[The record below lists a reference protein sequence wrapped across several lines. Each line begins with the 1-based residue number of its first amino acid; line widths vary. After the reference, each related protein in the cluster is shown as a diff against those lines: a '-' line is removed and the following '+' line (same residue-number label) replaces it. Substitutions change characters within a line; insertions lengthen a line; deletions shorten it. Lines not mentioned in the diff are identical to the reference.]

1 MSMEKFLRDIEVR
14 LASERAWDM
23 EQDARQVAR
32 VQYST
37 ITLDDRLLAQVGGP
51 IRICATDMQTYE
63 GKLEM
68 VGEEWVSI
76 EARGENI
83 IIPLRGMLWW
93 EGGIAPGR
101 ADIRPERYR
110 MKIQLALRSLAMARE
125 PVRLS
130 LEGGTV
136 SYDGVIERV
145 GADFL
150 ELRLLNGGQYPR
162 IYERDQHA
170 RAAYGAQGGYGQGTY
185 GQGGY
190 GQGGYGQ
197 GAAAGYSRAPGGAG
211 VRTIPLARISAVIAR
226 ISR

>member
-1 MSMEKFLRDIEVR
+1 MSMEKFLRDIEAR

-110 MKIQLALRSLAMARE
+110 MKIQLALRSLAMEHEPGGITRE
-125 PVRLS
+125 GDSRRY
-130 LEGGTV
+130 T
-136 SYDGVIERV
+136 GVIGR
-145 GADFL
+145 
-150 ELRLLNGGQYPR
+150 GGD
-162 IYERDQHA
+162 E
-170 RAAYGAQGGYGQGTY
+170 
-185 GQGGY
+185 
-190 GQGGYGQ
+190 
-197 GAAAGYSRAPGGAG
+197 
-211 VRTIPLARISAVIAR
+211 
-226 ISR
+226 

>member
-1 MSMEKFLRDIEVR
+1 MSMEKFLRDIEAR

-136 SYDGVIERV
+136 SYDGVIERSV
-145 GADFL
+145 PTSLNCACSTAASTRASMNATSTRVQPTARREPMVRVVMG
-150 ELRLLNGGQYPR
+150 RLVTVRVPPAIPVPFAAPACAPSRWLVLAQSSPVS
-162 IYERDQHA
+162 HA
-170 RAAYGAQGGYGQGTY
+170 KSTGK
-185 GQGGY
+185 
-190 GQGGYGQ
+190 
-197 GAAAGYSRAPGGAG
+197 
-211 VRTIPLARISAVIAR
+211 
-226 ISR
+226 

>member
-1 MSMEKFLRDIEVR
+1 MSMEKFLRDIEAR

-32 VQYST
+32 VHYST
-37 ITLDDRLLAQVGGP
+37 ITLDDRLLAQVGVP

-136 SYDGVIERV
+136 SYDGMIERV

-150 ELRLLNGGQYPR
+150 ELRLLNGGTST
-162 IYERDQHA
+162 
-170 RAAYGAQGGYGQGTY
+170 RASTNATSTRVQPTVRREVTGRLVMV
-185 GQGGY
+185 
-190 GQGGYGQ
+190 
-197 GAAAGYSRAPGGAG
+197 RAPPA
-211 VRTIPLARISAVIAR
+211 IPVPFAAPACAPSRWLVLAQSSPVSHAK
-226 ISR
+226 STG